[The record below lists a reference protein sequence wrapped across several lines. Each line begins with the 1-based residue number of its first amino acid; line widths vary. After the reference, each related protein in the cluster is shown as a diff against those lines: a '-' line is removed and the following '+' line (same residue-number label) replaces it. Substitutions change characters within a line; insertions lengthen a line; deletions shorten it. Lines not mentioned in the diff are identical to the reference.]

1 MGDVGSRRWC
11 RETLPH
17 RVWGIRK
24 HFLPGHVKCHV
35 CVCQEPNGTF
45 TMWAQRK
52 ASGPKQRVF
61 PRPDMERCKTYN
73 GPAGEQTSVTADQRG
88 PWRPQ
93 QTLSSF
99 ITCVLGSQYL
109 REAFPCGSAW
119 QRRTR
124 APHFGPTYQMHHQLP
139 SLNGGWC
146 SGFHGQTYPLTWPIF
161 GFSTSTDLTRL
172 IVTKSDQK
180 WMIRKSKHQKYKN
193 KNKNRKREFVI
204 RILCPIFSDIEAR
217 KSYVVDSYWYRKNGI
232 FIYKENGHSLKSY
245 PLLILY
251 EISTDSININV
262 ITRSVRLYEII
273 MRILMFSTR
282 ILMLFTH
289 WLWCPSQIFYSKG
302 GVCQQWA
309 IFSVCK

>member
-1 MGDVGSRRWC
+1 MSGNTSSPGVGYQ
-11 RETLPH
+11 ETLPS
-17 RVWGIRK
+17 RA
-24 HFLPGHVKCHV
+24 CEMSCV
-35 CVCQEPNGTF
+35 CVPRTKWNVHYVSSEKGKWTQAKGVPQTRHGAMQDLQWSCRWTDQCHCRSAGSLTTPADSVILHHMCLGQPVFEGSLSLWLRMTEKDPCSTLWTYLPN
-45 TMWAQRK
+45 A
-52 ASGPKQRVF
+52 P
-61 PRPDMERCKTYN
+61 
-73 GPAGEQTSVTADQRG
+73 PA
-88 PWRPQ
+88 
-93 QTLSSF
+93 
-99 ITCVLGSQYL
+99 
-109 REAFPCGSAW
+109 AFPEWGLVFRISW
-119 QRRTR
+119 PNLPTNMT
-124 APHFGPTYQMHHQLP
+124 HF
-139 SLNGGWC
+139 C
-146 SGFHGQTYPLTWPIF
+146 
-161 GFSTSTDLTRL
+161 FSTSTDLTRL